1 MKGAEKSIKN
11 MEADFTPPPCLQNLN
26 DNEEFVKPYAE
37 AAGLTEDEARS
48 VLSES
53 AVEVERVEGLL
64 NDKLLE
70 GQWKEE

>member
-11 MEADFTPPPCLQNLN
+11 MGADFTPPCLQNLN

-37 AAGLTEDEARS
+37 AAGVTEDEARS

-53 AVEVERVEGLL
+53 AKEVERVEGLL